1 MIDRLKGLGNL
12 ASLKLIRSDIT
23 RFILFTTCMAISSI
37 TQAADLIFKTEC
49 IGSYSLDL
57 PDNIEIALFPIER
70 YLQPR
75 SNYPNYFLDGKWAI
89 LSTFNYNRNNI
100 DIADGK
106 FNKKIL
112 QNIVSQLN
120 SDYDERLKSKYQY
133 KIKNINNNNKLVG
146 YYSDYASN
154 LALIANERIYTFYS
168 NERYQGKEKDFAFYK
183 QNAESIINNFRTREL
198 FEVPKEAGKCI
209 PYGFVAGND
218 KTMPINMTISFRLNE
233 HPDIVISFS
242 ESTWSFTNSLSFS
255 SKDEINLFW
264 NTNYD
269 IDNDNIKNI
278 KLLGFPF
285 KYRDIKMDGRKGLAS
300 FVEIRYKDNA
310 PSDYGYYSI
319 VEQYPV
325 AKQSSKNYPWLIM
338 SVIGKQSESKGK
350 TPLTK
355 DEIYELAKKIE
366 ASIKRRATEQ

>member
-1 MIDRLKGLGNL
+1 MIDHLKGLGNL

-37 TQAADLIFKTEC
+37 TQAADLTFKTEC
-49 IGSYSLDL
+49 MGSYSIDL
-57 PDNIEIALFPIER
+57 PDNIEVAL
-70 YLQPR
+70 
-75 SNYPNYFLDGKWAI
+75 YPTNKYFEPKTKYPAYFSDGKWAI
-89 LSTFNYNRNNI
+89 LSTFNYNDNDLSITAKWKNEEWINI
-100 DIADGK
+100 K
-106 FNKKIL
+106 QKLYNSNKNVK
-112 QNIVSQLN
+112 
-120 SDYDERLKSKYQY
+120 
-133 KIKNINNNNKLVG
+133 INNPNILVELFEQNNGFG
-146 YYSDYASN
+146 YYADKASRVLFVEKN
-154 LALIANERIYTFYS
+154 RIYSFYT
-168 NERYQGKEKDFAFYK
+168 NKRYQGKEKDFAFYK

-218 KTMPINMTISFRLNE
+218 KTMPINMTVSFRLNE

-242 ESTWSFTNSLSFS
+242 ESTWSFTNSLSFT

-269 IDNDNIKNI
+269 INNDNIKNI

-319 VEQYPV
+319 VEQVPV
-325 AKQSSKNYPWLIM
+325 VKQSSKNYPWLIM

>member
-1 MIDRLKGLGNL
+1 MKKTFLLTI
-12 ASLKLIRSDIT
+12 
-23 RFILFTTCMAISSI
+23 CMAISSI
-37 TQAADLIFKTEC
+37 TQADDLSFKTEC
-49 IGSYSLDL
+49 IGSYSIDL
-57 PDNIEIALFPIER
+57 PDNIEVALYPVER
-70 YLQPR
+70 YLQPG
-75 SNYPNYFLDGKWAI
+75 SKFPNYFLDGKWAI
-89 LSTFNYNRNNI
+89 LSIFEYNNNRI
-100 DIADGK
+100 YITDGHINKKGMKKAVDKLINDADG
-106 FNKKIL
+106 
-112 QNIVSQLN
+112 
-120 SDYDERLKSKYQY
+120 RLKTNFQY
-133 KIKNINNNNKLVG
+133 KINNIYENDKLIG
-146 YYSDYASN
+146 YYSDFDSN
-154 LALIANERIYTFYS
+154 LSFIAHERIYTFYS
-168 NERYQGKEKDFAFYK
+168 NENHQGEEKDFAFYK

-218 KTMPINMTISFRLNE
+218 KTMPINMTVSFRLNE

-242 ESTWSFTNSLSFS
+242 ESTWSFTNSLSFT

-269 IDNDNIKNI
+269 INNDNIKNI

-300 FVEIRYKDNA
+300 FVEIRYKDKA

-319 VEQYPV
+319 IEYDPV
-325 AKQSSKNYPWLIM
+325 VKQSSKNYPWLIL